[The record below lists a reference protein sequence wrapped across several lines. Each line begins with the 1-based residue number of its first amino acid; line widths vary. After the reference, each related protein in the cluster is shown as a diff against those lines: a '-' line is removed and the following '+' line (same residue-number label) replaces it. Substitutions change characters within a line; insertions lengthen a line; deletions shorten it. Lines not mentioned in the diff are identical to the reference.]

1 MKIIVI
7 EGTDCSGKETQSIL
21 LEEKL
26 KEAGYSCARYSFP
39 VYESPSG
46 KIVGGAYLGKDEIS
60 KSYFTE
66 GAVNV
71 DARVASLY
79 YAADRLYNID
89 KMIDENL
96 DFIILDRYVSSNM
109 AHQGSKLENPRE
121 RLALYRWLEKLEY
134 DLLKLPQADITFFL
148 HMPYE
153 KAAELK
159 KNRDTSDEHERSE
172 KHLRQ
177 AESAY
182 LELAE
187 LYDWSS
193 IKCVVN
199 DEIRTKEDIAEEVFS
214 LIKKR
219 KS

>member
-46 KIVGGAYLGKDEIS
+46 KIVGGAYLGKEEIS

-159 KNRDTSDEHERSE
+159 KNRDTRDEHERSE

>member
-187 LYDWSS
+187 LYGWSS

>member
-46 KIVGGAYLGKDEIS
+46 KIVGGAYLGKEEIS